1 MRYIEVT
8 EQTTKKKV
16 TIFID
21 SIEFYAERDNGNS
34 GIVTKSGEV
43 IEIIEP
49 YSWIKKQI
57 SYLTNK
63 KNRPMTSG
71 FQQ

>member
-8 EQTTKKKV
+8 EQTTKKKG

-21 SIEFYAERDNGNS
+21 SSEFYAERDNGNS